1 MSTSAIRRQSRNS
14 LRAELP
20 LILWLVVVWGAL
32 WGDWSPGNLVFG
44 LVLAVLVTRTL
55 VLPPVRL
62 SGRFNVLHFAL
73 FVVTFVWEVA
83 KASAQ
88 VFWVALSQGPRV
100 RNAVL
105 QVPLR
110 QNNDLLMTA
119 VGHTMALIPGSLV
132 VEVDRGNGILYFH
145 VLNVSTPEQAESFR
159 RSALDIEAAWIR
171 IMGTR
176 EDLAL
181 LPVKGDPDRTEA
193 TGAVE
198 SPTEKMHETETE
210 TETAAEGRGQERS

>member
-1 MSTSAIRRQSRNS
+1 MSTSAVRRQSRNS

-32 WGDWSPGNLVFG
+32 WGDWRPGNLAFG
-44 LVLAVLVTRTL
+44 LVLAVLVTRLL

-62 SGRFNVLHFAL
+62 SGRFNVVHFAL
-73 FVVTFVWEVA
+73 FVVTFVWQVA
-83 KASAQ
+83 KASVV
-88 VFWVALSQGPRV
+88 VFLVALRKGPRV

-105 QVPLR
+105 GIRMR

-132 VEVDRGNGILYFH
+132 VEVDRKNGILYFH
-145 VLNVSTPEQAESFR
+145 VLNIATPAHAEAFR
-159 RSALDIEAAWIR
+159 RSVLDTEAAWIR
-171 IMGTR
+171 IMGSR

-181 LPVKGDPDRTEA
+181 LPVKGDPERTEA
-193 TGAVE
+193 SGAVE
-198 SPTEKMHETETE
+198 SPTENMQEAGDGPGE
-210 TETAAEGRGQERS
+210 ERS

>member
-1 MSTSAIRRQSRNS
+1 MSTSAIRRQSSNS

-44 LVLAVLVTRTL
+44 LLLALLVTRTL

-62 SGRFNVLHFAL
+62 SGRFNVVHFVL
-73 FVVTFVWEVA
+73 FVVTFIWQVA
-83 KASAQ
+83 RASIH
-88 VFWVALSQGPRV
+88 VFRVALTQGPRV
-100 RNAVL
+100 HNAVL
-105 QVPLR
+105 GVALR

-145 VLNVSTPEQAESFR
+145 VLDIATAEQAEAFK
-159 RSALDIEAAWIR
+159 RSVLDAEAAWIR
-171 IMGTR
+171 IMGSR

-181 LPVKGDPDRTEA
+181 VPVKGDPDRTEA

-198 SPTEKMHETETE
+198 SPTEDMDE
-210 TETAAEGRGQERS
+210 AERGPGQERS

>member
-44 LVLAVLVTRTL
+44 LLLALLVTRTL

-62 SGRFNVLHFAL
+62 SGRFNVVHFVL
-73 FVVTFVWEVA
+73 FVVTFIWQVA
-83 KASAQ
+83 RASIH
-88 VFWVALSQGPRV
+88 VFRVALTQGPRV
-100 RNAVL
+100 HNAVL
-105 QVPLR
+105 GVALR

-145 VLNVSTPEQAESFR
+145 VLDIATAEQAEAFK
-159 RSALDIEAAWIR
+159 RSVLDAEAAWIR
-171 IMGTR
+171 IMGSR

-198 SPTEKMHETETE
+198 SPTEDMDE
-210 TETAAEGRGQERS
+210 AERGPGQERS

>member
-1 MSTSAIRRQSRNS
+1 MSTSATRRQSRNS

-44 LVLAVLVTRTL
+44 LLLALLVTRTL

-62 SGRFNVLHFAL
+62 SGRFNVVHFVL
-73 FVVTFVWEVA
+73 FVVSFIWQVA
-83 KASAQ
+83 RASIH
-88 VFWVALSQGPRV
+88 VFRVALTQGPRV
-100 RNAVL
+100 HNAVL
-105 QVPLR
+105 GVALR

-145 VLNVSTPEQAESFR
+145 VLDIATAEQAEAFK
-159 RSALDIEAAWIR
+159 RSVLDAEAAWIR
-171 IMGTR
+171 IMGSR

-198 SPTEKMHETETE
+198 SPTEDMDE
-210 TETAAEGRGQERS
+210 AERGPGQERS

>member
-1 MSTSAIRRQSRNS
+1 MSTSAVRRRSRNS

-44 LVLAVLVTRTL
+44 LILALLVTRLLT
-55 VLPPVRL
+55 LPPVRL
-62 SGRFNVLHFAL
+62 SGRFNVVHFAL
-73 FVVTFVWEVA
+73 FVVSFVWQVA
-83 KASAQ
+83 KASVH
-88 VFWVALSQGPRV
+88 VFRVAVTQGPRV

-105 QVPLR
+105 RVPLR

-119 VGHTMALIPGSLV
+119 VGRTMALIPGSLV

-145 VLNVSTPEQAESFR
+145 VLDIATREQAEAFR

-176 EDLAL
+176 EDLEL
-181 LPVKGDPDRTEA
+181 LPVRGDPDRTEA
-193 TGAVE
+193 TGALE
-198 SPTEKMHETETE
+198 SP
-210 TETAAEGRGQERS
+210 AQEMDEAGNGHGEDR

>member
-1 MSTSAIRRQSRNS
+1 MSTSAVRRQARNS

-44 LVLAVLVTRTL
+44 LLLALLVTRTL

-62 SGRFNVLHFAL
+62 SGRFNVVHFVL
-73 FVVTFVWEVA
+73 FVVTFVWQVA
-83 KASAQ
+83 KASIH
-88 VFWVALSQGPRV
+88 VFRVALVQGPRV
-100 RNAVL
+100 HNAML
-105 QVPLR
+105 RVPLR

-145 VLNVSTPEQAESFR
+145 VLDIATPEQAEAFR
-159 RSALDIEAAWIR
+159 RSVLDTEAAWIR
-171 IMGTR
+171 IMGSR

-198 SPTEKMHETETE
+198 SPTEDMDEAGNGPGE
-210 TETAAEGRGQERS
+210 ERS

>member
-1 MSTSAIRRQSRNS
+1 MSTSAVRRRSRNS

-44 LVLAVLVTRTL
+44 LILALLVTRLLT
-55 VLPPVRL
+55 LPPVRL
-62 SGRFNVLHFAL
+62 SGRFNVVHFAL
-73 FVVTFVWEVA
+73 FVVSFVWQVA
-83 KASAQ
+83 KASVH
-88 VFWVALSQGPRV
+88 VFRVAVTQGPRV

-105 QVPLR
+105 RVPLR

-145 VLNVSTPEQAESFR
+145 VLDIATREQAEAFR

-176 EDLAL
+176 EDLEL
-181 LPVKGDPDRTEA
+181 LPVRGDPDRT
-193 TGAVE
+193 
-198 SPTEKMHETETE
+198 
-210 TETAAEGRGQERS
+210 

>member
-1 MSTSAIRRQSRNS
+1 MSTSAVRRRSRNS

-44 LVLAVLVTRTL
+44 LLLALLVTRTL

-62 SGRFNVLHFAL
+62 SGRFNVVHFVL
-73 FVVTFVWEVA
+73 FVVTFVWQVA
-83 KASAQ
+83 KASIH
-88 VFWVALSQGPRV
+88 VFRVALVQGPRV
-100 RNAVL
+100 HNAVL
-105 QVPLR
+105 RVPLR

-145 VLNVSTPEQAESFR
+145 VLDIATPEQAEAFR
-159 RSALDIEAAWIR
+159 RSVLDTEAAWIR
-171 IMGTR
+171 IMGSR

-198 SPTEKMHETETE
+198 SPTEDMDEAGSGPGE
-210 TETAAEGRGQERS
+210 ERS

>member
-1 MSTSAIRRQSRNS
+1 MSTSAVRRQARNS

-44 LVLAVLVTRTL
+44 LLLALLVTRTL

-62 SGRFNVLHFAL
+62 SGRFNVVHFVL
-73 FVVTFVWEVA
+73 FVVTFVWQVA
-83 KASAQ
+83 KASIH
-88 VFWVALSQGPRV
+88 VFRVALVQGPRV
-100 RNAVL
+100 HNAML
-105 QVPLR
+105 RVPLR

-145 VLNVSTPEQAESFR
+145 VLDIATPEQAEAFR
-159 RSALDIEAAWIR
+159 RSVLDTEAAWIR
-171 IMGTR
+171 IMGSR

-198 SPTEKMHETETE
+198 SPTEDMDEAGSGPGE
-210 TETAAEGRGQERS
+210 ERS